1 MVTAST
7 PETHFL
13 TTITGNSSYS
23 LYGILLILLVVV
35 LQLVTA
41 RSGAHD
47 DRPNLPP
54 FSSESK
60 RRIQHGMT
68 GCILVLISYCI
79 PIYACIVLLTIA
91 TYLIY
96 YLKTYHFHTIYL
108 QNFGPLLRDYEKQPI
123 SPPSQ
128 SNNHHSDSA
137 VSRAIPLPG
146 AYYFL
151 CGTTITAIVFPLGIA
166 RYSVL
171 CLSLADPMAAYVG
184 QLVPSYRLDQIRFF
198 NLLLRF
204 TGTTT
209 NASVNGCIACFTTA
223 WTIGYI
229 QLVLL
234 SDNTSAMSF
243 VHPIITVTAGATAC
257 CIAEAISFF
266 GSHGNDN
273 LQIPIFTA
281 LVVTVSSWL

>member
-1 MVTAST
+1 MVAST
-7 PETHFL
+7 PET
-13 TTITGNSSYS
+13 YS
-23 LYGILLILLVVV
+23 LTIFSSYGILLILLVVV

-54 FSSESK
+54 LSSESK

-79 PIYACIVLLTIA
+79 PIYACILLLNIA

-108 QNFGPLLRDYEKQPI
+108 QNFGPLLRDHEKQPI
-123 SPPSQ
+123 APSPQ
-128 SNNHHSDSA
+128 SDNHHSDSSA
-137 VSRAIPLPG
+137 SRGIPLPG

-151 CGTTITAIVFPLGIA
+151 CGTTITAMLFPLGIA
-166 RYSVL
+166 RYSVM
-171 CLSLADPMAAYVG
+171 CLSLADPMAAYIG
-184 QLVPSYRLDQIRFF
+184 QLVPSYRLDHIRFF
-198 NLLLRF
+198 NLLLTS

-209 NASVNGCIACFTTA
+209 NASVSGCIACFTMA

-234 SDNTSAMSF
+234 NDKMSASF
-243 VHPIITVTAGATAC
+243 VYPFITVTAGATAC
-257 CIAEAISFF
+257 CIAEAIPFF

-281 LVVTVSSWL
+281 LVVTISSWL